1 MTTWSTHDDLCI
13 QAYTA
18 MDRKIGR
25 HITGMQS
32 DHHIQTFRF
41 IGTHITLEEI
51 QLIKTGLLRDI
62 LTEFDHFRIQLYAGD
77 IGRLAMFLHIVI

>member
-1 MTTWSTHDDLCI
+1 MMICAFKRIPLWIAKSVAHH
-13 QAYTA
+13 
-18 MDRKIGR
+18 R
-25 HITGMQS
+25 HAERS
-32 DHHIQTFRF
+32 SHQTFRF

-77 IGRLAMFLHIVI
+77 IGRLTMFCI